1 MTKEIRGL
9 CLILNLEKFQDST
22 RDRAG
27 SGADA
32 KNLEMLTTEFGFKV
46 QND

>member
-1 MTKEIRGL
+1 MTKELRGL
-9 CLILNLEKFQDST
+9 CLILNLEKFHDST

-27 SGADA
+27 SGVDA
-32 KNLEMLTTEFGFKV
+32 RNLEMLTTEFGFKV